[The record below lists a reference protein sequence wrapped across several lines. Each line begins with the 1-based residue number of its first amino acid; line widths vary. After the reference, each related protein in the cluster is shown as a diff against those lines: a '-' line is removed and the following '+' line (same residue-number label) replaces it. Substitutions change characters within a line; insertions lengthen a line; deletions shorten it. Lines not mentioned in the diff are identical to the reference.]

1 MLILDMINDYINWTG
16 TRHELISIINLFER
30 QKPKLYKMFSKQIG
44 KFSSVNIR
52 RIQQFI
58 DEGIIPKPNYTDKKY
73 MYNFNHLIR
82 YLSAIILRNRG
93 YPMKI
98 IRESLDA
105 NSFDFLKDKFVLGE
119 SEDNYLQK
127 VDMKKFNLSERLKKL
142 GRVEGKVL
150 EIKQKKFAITPWFTV
165 AINEN
170 KLNKLSIKDV
180 DTLTE
185 AVSKSLKSNI
195 KK

>member
-1 MLILDMINDYINWTG
+1 MLILDMINEYINWTG
-16 TRHELISIINLFER
+16 TRHELISIINLFEK

-44 KFSSVNIR
+44 KYSSVNIR

-58 DEGIIPKPNYTDKKY
+58 DEGIMPKPNYTDKKY
-73 MYNFNHLIR
+73 LYDFNHLIR

-98 IRESLDA
+98 IGESLDA
-105 NSFDFLKDKFVLGE
+105 NSFDFLKDKLVLGE

-127 VDMKKFNLSERLKKL
+127 VDSKKFNLSNRLKKL

-170 KLNKLSIKDV
+170 KLNKLSIRDV

-185 AVSKSLKSNI
+185 AISKSLKSNI

>member
-1 MLILDMINDYINWTG
+1 MINDYINWTG

>member
-1 MLILDMINDYINWTG
+1 MINDYINWTG

-58 DEGIIPKPNYTDKKY
+58 DEGIIPKPNYTDKKDIY
-73 MYNFNHLIR
+73 DFNHLIR

-98 IRESLDA
+98 IRESLDT